1 MNKYE
6 LIRYEREKAEL
17 KGLVVNDPEI
27 HSNVEKVL
35 KLISEG
41 RISIEPPN
49 PTECSIIFH

>member
-6 LIRYEREKAEL
+6 LKRYEREKEEL

-35 KLISEG
+35 KLIYEG

-49 PTECSIIFH
+49 PNECSIIFH